1 MKVRIGIAPGA
12 GRNENPENLEEI
24 AGRLDEIGIDSLWL
38 SEIVSSPAPDPM
50 VGLAYAAAR
59 TRRLKLGTGVSVLPG
74 RNPVLFAK
82 QLATLA
88 RLAPGR
94 ILPAVGLGPAR
105 AADRDAFPLPSPV
118 PPSPAPAPAQ
128 ERGPG
133 GPGQRGAVFDEA
145 LVLLRRLLTEPSV
158 TFHGRY
164 FTLDDVGIGT
174 LPAKPLD
181 IWLGGAA
188 PAALRRVG
196 RLGDGWL
203 ASLITPSDAARGIA
217 AVAAAADA
225 AERTVDPEHYG
236 LSIPVALGDGI
247 PPELA
252 ATLRRRRPDADPAA
266 LVPEGWDALRRRI
279 RDYVA
284 VGMSKFVVRPVT
296 SPPSW
301 SDFIDQFAT
310 ELLPLET

>member
-1 MKVRIGIAPGA
+1 MAGKQLGRGVKVRIGIAPGA
-12 GRNENPENLEEI
+12 NSGEGLEEI
-24 AGRLDEIGIDSLWL
+24 VGRLDELGVDSLWL
-38 SEIVSSPAPDPM
+38 SEVVSSPGPDPI

-94 ILPAVGLGPAR
+94 ILPAVGLGPAQP
-105 AADRDAFPLPSPV
+105 ADRDAFPLP
-118 PPSPAPAPAQ
+118 PPLPAG
-128 ERGPG
+128 RRG
-133 GPGQRGAVFDEA
+133 GPGQRGAVLDEA

-164 FTLDDVGIGT
+164 FVLDDVSIGA

-188 PAALRRVG
+188 PAALRRIG

-203 ASLITPSDAARGIA
+203 ASLVTPSDAAEGIA
-217 AVAAAADA
+217 TITAAADA
-225 AERTVDPEHYG
+225 AGRTVDPEHYG
-236 LSIPVALGDGI
+236 LSIAVALSGDI
-247 PPELA
+247 LPPELA
-252 ATLRRRRPDADPAA
+252 STVRRRRPDTDPAA
-266 LVPEGWDALRRRI
+266 LVPVGWDALRRRI
-279 RDYVA
+279 EDYVA
-284 VGMSKFVVRPVT
+284 VGVSKFVVRPAT

-301 SDFIDQFAT
+301 TDFIDQFAT
-310 ELLPLET
+310 ELLPIET

>member
-12 GRNENPENLEEI
+12 NSGENLEKVV
-24 AGRLDEIGIDSLWL
+24 GRLDELGVDSLWL
-38 SEIVSSPAPDPM
+38 SETVSSPAPDPV
-50 VGLAYAAAR
+50 VGLAYTAAR

-94 ILPAVGLGPAR
+94 ILPTVGLGPAR
-105 AADRDAFPLPSPV
+105 PADRDAFPLPFPL
-118 PPSPAPAPAQ
+118 PAG
-128 ERGPG
+128 RHG
-133 GPGQRGAVFDEA
+133 GPGQRGAVFEEA

-164 FTLDDVGIGT
+164 FVLDDVSIGT
-174 LPAKPLD
+174 LPTKPLD

-188 PAALRRVG
+188 PAALRRIG

-203 ASLITPSDAARGIA
+203 ASLITPSDAAEGIA
-217 AVAAAADA
+217 TITAAADA
-225 AERTVDPEHYG
+225 AGRTVDPDHYG
-236 LSIPVALGDGI
+236 LSIAVALGDDI

-252 ATLRRRRPDADPAA
+252 ATVRRRRPDADPAA
-266 LVPEGWDALRRRI
+266 LIPVGWNALRRRI
-279 RDYVA
+279 EDYVA
-284 VGMSKFVVRPVT
+284 VGVSKFVVRPAA

-301 SDFIDQFAT
+301 TDFIDQFAT
-310 ELLPLET
+310 ELMPIET